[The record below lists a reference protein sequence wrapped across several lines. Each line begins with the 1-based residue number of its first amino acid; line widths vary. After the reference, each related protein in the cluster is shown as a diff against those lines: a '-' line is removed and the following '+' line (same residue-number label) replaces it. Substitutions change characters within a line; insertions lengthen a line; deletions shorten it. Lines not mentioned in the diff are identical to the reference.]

1 VTSTGAGYA
10 GTIFWVDPK
19 EELGAVFMVQSAG
32 ALRLYHRTLF
42 RQLVYQA
49 IVD

>member
-1 VTSTGAGYA
+1 
-10 GTIFWVDPK
+10 
-19 EELGAVFMVQSAG
+19 MVQSGG
-32 ALRLYHRTLF
+32 ALRAYHRTLF

>member
-1 VTSTGAGYA
+1 VGGNRL
-10 GTIFWVDPK
+10 V
-19 EELGAVFMVQSAG
+19 AVFMVQSGG
-32 ALRLYHRTLF
+32 ALRAYHRTLF

>member
-1 VTSTGAGYA
+1 V
-10 GTIFWVDPK
+10 
-19 EELGAVFMVQSAG
+19 AVFMVPSSG
-32 ALRLYHRTLF
+32 ALRVYHRNLF